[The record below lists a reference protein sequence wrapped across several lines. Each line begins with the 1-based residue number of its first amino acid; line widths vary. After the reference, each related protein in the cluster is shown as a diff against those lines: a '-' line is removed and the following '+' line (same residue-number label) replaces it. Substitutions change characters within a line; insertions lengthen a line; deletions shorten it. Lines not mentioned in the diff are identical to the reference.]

1 MDIINTTL
9 MNTNYDDEIYH
20 MKENKYAMM
29 YQSMKVLWN
38 KLKLNQNNL

>member
-1 MDIINTTL
+1 MDIINRTL

-29 YQSMKVLWN
+29 YQSIK
-38 KLKLNQNNL
+38 NLYERSKIF